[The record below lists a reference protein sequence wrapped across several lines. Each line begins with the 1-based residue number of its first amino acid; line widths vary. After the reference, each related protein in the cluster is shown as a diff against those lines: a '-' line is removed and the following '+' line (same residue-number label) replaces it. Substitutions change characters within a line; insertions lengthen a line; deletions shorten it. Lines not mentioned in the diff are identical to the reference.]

1 MTILVFVFAFSSVLG
16 NYVYAEVNLFFLG
29 AGERGINIFRVA
41 VLGAIALGGVAKL
54 STVWD
59 IADISMG
66 LMAIVNLIAIVLLG
80 KWAFAALR
88 NYHSQA
94 EAGED
99 PEFIAEEAALP
110 GRLEGDIW
118 TRSARSSLLR

>member
-1 MTILVFVFAFSSVLG
+1 MLG
-16 NYVYAEVNLFFLG
+16 NYVYAEVKPVFLG
-29 AGERGINIFRVA
+29 PVSAASTSSGWRSWGYRT
-41 VLGAIALGGVAKL
+41 GAAPPGCRR
-54 STVWD
+54 WD
-59 IADISMG
+59 VADISMG
-66 LMAIVNLIAIVLLG
+66 LRGDRHLIAIVLLG

-110 GRLEGDIW
+110 GRPEGDIW
-118 TRSARSSLLR
+118 TRSARSSLV